1 MATYVNHNGAS
12 LGDQLRE
19 ARNEAFAVRGE
30 VGEIA
35 AEVQRLMQTQVE
47 LARAEANESASHL
60 TKSGIFA
67 AAAGLFAAICSVFL
81 FLAIMFALFALL
93 WASWACCSRCSAH
106 TRERAHPCL
115 AGARN
120 ADPDAGTTHHD
131 QGNAG
136 QHRDDGGSPD
146 TGSGRCAE
154 VVDSEFGAGGA
165 AQPWPAGDDDA
176 DGAGSARL
184 Q

>member
-1 MATYVNHNGAS
+1 MATYLNHNGAS

-81 FLAIMFALFALL
+81 FLAIMFALDTFLAEWLAALITAGIALLSAMLFALL
-93 WASWACCSRCSAH
+93 ARSQMKAFSPLPRRFMRSVQEDVEWARSLIKS
-106 TRERAHPCL
+106 
-115 AGARN
+115 N
-120 ADPDAGTTHHD
+120 AT
-131 QGNAG
+131 
-136 QHRDDGGSPD
+136 
-146 TGSGRCAE
+146 
-154 VVDSEFGAGGA
+154 
-165 AQPWPAGDDDA
+165 
-176 DGAGSARL
+176 
-184 Q
+184 